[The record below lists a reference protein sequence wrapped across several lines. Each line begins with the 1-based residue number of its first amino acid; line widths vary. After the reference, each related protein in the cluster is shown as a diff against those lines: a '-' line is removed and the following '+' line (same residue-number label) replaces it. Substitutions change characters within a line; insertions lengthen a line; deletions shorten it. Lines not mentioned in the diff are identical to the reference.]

1 MWFFFCINIFLREI
15 ILVCSNI
22 IEKGMILF
30 MKKAQDNVNLGLNSI
45 KSALN
50 NLEQAMMYCEKQEN
64 KNVIQSAINSINSA
78 CTQLYSF
85 QD

>member
-1 MWFFFCINIFLREI
+1 
-15 ILVCSNI
+15 
-22 IEKGMILF
+22 

-50 NLEQAMMYCEKQEN
+50 NLEQAMMCCEKQKN